1 MAITAVDIKDKT
13 FTTKF
18 RGYNVEEVDEFLD
31 ILVDDFEELVRKN
44 REQADRIKSLEEKIL
59 YFDDMKES
67 LTQSVILAQ
76 ETAEKVKSSAL
87 TESENMLNKANYE
100 STRLVDEA
108 KLKANEILRDATD
121 EAKRIA
127 VETEDLKRQSRVFHQ
142 RLLASVEG
150 QLGLINAPEWAELL
164 KPTAVYLQNSDAAFR
179 EVVEKVLDEHVLD
192 ETSDFESFDATRQ
205 FTAEEM
211 EELQRRV
218 VESNQKVEMALKEEA
233 HAELESQAIQEEVS
247 EQVVTEI
254 PSESFIT
261 FDDVEPTEPN
271 LGDTQ
276 TFKINFNQD

>member
-67 LTQSVILAQ
+67 LSQSVILAQ

-205 FTAEEM
+205 FTPEEM

-218 VESNQKVEMALKEEA
+218 AESNQKVEMALKEEA

>member
-31 ILVDDFEELVRKN
+31 ILVDDFEELIRKN

-67 LTQSVILAQ
+67 LSQSVILAQ

-218 VESNQKVEMALKEEA
+218 AESNQKVEMALKEEA

>member
-18 RGYNVEEVDEFLD
+18 RGYNVEEVEEFLD

-218 VESNQKVEMALKEEA
+218 AESNQKVEMALKEEA

>member
-67 LTQSVILAQ
+67 LSQSVILAQ

-218 VESNQKVEMALKEEA
+218 AESNQKVEMALKEEA

>member
-18 RGYNVEEVDEFLD
+18 RGYNVEEVNEFLD

-67 LTQSVILAQ
+67 LSQSVILAQ

-205 FTAEEM
+205 FTPEEM

-218 VESNQKVEMALKEEA
+218 AESNQKVEMALKEEA

>member
-87 TESENMLNKANYE
+87 IESENMLNKANYE

-218 VESNQKVEMALKEEA
+218 AESNQKVEMALKEEA

>member
-67 LTQSVILAQ
+67 LSQSVILAQ

-87 TESENMLNKANYE
+87 IESENMLNKANYE

-218 VESNQKVEMALKEEA
+218 AESNQKVEMALKEEA

>member
-67 LTQSVILAQ
+67 LSQSVILAQ

-87 TESENMLNKANYE
+87 IESENMLNKANYE

-205 FTAEEM
+205 FTPEEM

-218 VESNQKVEMALKEEA
+218 AESNQKVEMALKEEA

>member
-218 VESNQKVEMALKEEA
+218 AESNQKVEMALKEEA

>member
-18 RGYNVEEVDEFLD
+18 RGYNVEEVEEFLD

-67 LTQSVILAQ
+67 LSQSVILAQ

-218 VESNQKVEMALKEEA
+218 AESNQKVEMALKEEA

>member
-18 RGYNVEEVDEFLD
+18 RGYNVEEVEEFLD

-67 LTQSVILAQ
+67 LSQSVILAQ

-87 TESENMLNKANYE
+87 IESENMLNKANYE

-218 VESNQKVEMALKEEA
+218 AESNQKVEMALKEEA

>member
-67 LTQSVILAQ
+67 LSQSVILAQ

-87 TESENMLNKANYE
+87 IESENMLNKANYE

-218 VESNQKVEMALKEEA
+218 AESNQKVEMALKEEA
-233 HAELESQAIQEEVS
+233 YAELESQAIQEEVS